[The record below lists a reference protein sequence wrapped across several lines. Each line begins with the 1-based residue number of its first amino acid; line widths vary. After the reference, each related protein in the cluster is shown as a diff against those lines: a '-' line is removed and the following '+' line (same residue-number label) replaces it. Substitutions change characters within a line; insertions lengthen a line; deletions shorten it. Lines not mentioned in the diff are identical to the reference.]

1 MSHVAHMHE
10 SWHIYAWVMLQVW
23 ISDTTDRHESTM
35 AASGDVQRQLKHVL
49 CLSGQ
54 KTQHMLHLS
63 LPSLRKRVGTS
74 LVYTGEGLFWR
85 IRTHHYR
92 RHKTPKTQDTWRI
105 DRQGW
110 GRQQRMSLRFL
121 CLGCLCET
129 YTLFMCVY
137 VSLDQE
143 TYTCLWWTKE
153 CLCLFAHVYPWAS
166 ETTHVCNITA
176 SIMTASI
183 IGLDTGWRRSIGA

>member
-143 TYTCLWWTKE
+143 TYTCLVDQRVSMSLCT
-153 CLCLFAHVYPWAS
+153 CLSLSLRDNTCLQHNCFNNDS
-166 ETTHVCNITA
+166 FDN
-176 SIMTASI
+176 
-183 IGLDTGWRRSIGA
+183 RFR